1 MSPGW
6 IPGRKVDNS
15 DAQYSGFRNNLPY
28 LFLLIPLH
36 PALRKILGLLIPI
49 FNDETGKDEYMNGD
63 SNGAFPRGFNAAA
76 DKRLRART
84 SFDVAFNLM
93 FLFALHGSSAPK
105 ILLILYINFL
115 IATKL
120 RKSYVP
126 VVTWTFNVA
135 ILFANEL
142 AEGYPYARIANAL
155 VPSTAEDALSG
166 TAWGAFLDS
175 YGGLQPRWDI
185 HFNFTVLRLIS
196 FNFDHLWAARLSGSS
211 SPTEV
216 QSSAV
221 EIRSGD

>member
-1 MSPGW
+1 
-6 IPGRKVDNS
+6 
-15 DAQYSGFRNNLPY
+15 
-28 LFLLIPLH
+28 
-36 PALRKILGLLIPI
+36 
-49 FNDETGKDEYMNGD
+49 MNGD
-63 SNGAFPRGFNAAA
+63 SNGDLPRTFNAAA
-76 DKRLRART
+76 EKRLRART
-84 SFDVAFNLM
+84 SFDVTFNLV

-120 RKSYVP
+120 RKDYVP
-126 VVTWTFNVA
+126 AVTWIFNVA

-142 AEGYPYARIANAL
+142 AEGYSYARIANAL
-155 VPSTAEDALSG
+155 FPSTAEDAHDG
-166 TAWGAFLDS
+166 ITWGAFLDS

-216 QSSAV
+216 RSSA
-221 EIRSGD
+221 IGL